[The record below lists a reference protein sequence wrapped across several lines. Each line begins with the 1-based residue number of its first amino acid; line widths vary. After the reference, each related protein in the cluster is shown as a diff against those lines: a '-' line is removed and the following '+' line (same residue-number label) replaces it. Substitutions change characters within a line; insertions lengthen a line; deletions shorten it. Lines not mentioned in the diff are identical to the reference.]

1 MKRRRSIRFRLTA
14 WYALLLAGALI
25 LFALSIGFSMW
36 RGLVRDVDD
45 TLAGRIQSVESF
57 LTGELK
63 EPGVQVGE
71 ELSEYAHAFPTTSL
85 LLVKDEHGAAIFES
99 TPAFPWPNSA
109 PAGASARWRGHD
121 YQLLAAPIQP
131 NGRHWRA
138 AVAEQLDSVEHLQTR
153 LWLLLAALSPFVIAI
168 AAIGGSV
175 LSRRALR
182 PVDEITA
189 AARTI
194 GIENLSQ
201 RLVVP
206 QSGDE
211 LQRLSETWNSMLI
224 RLEDAVTRLRTFTAD
239 ASHELRTPLAVIRST
254 AEIACRKER
263 SAQSYRES
271 LQQIVTESE
280 RMTQVVED
288 LLFLARCDA
297 RTLDVPLTTLELGPI
312 VSDVCN
318 LLMPLADARAVV
330 VQVEQPLHALKV
342 VANASALR
350 RLILILVDNA
360 IKFSREAGR
369 VTVKIWKADKAIQLA
384 VEDSGPGIPSEEL
397 PRIFDR
403 FYRSPEASDNGRGAG
418 LGLSLAAGIAE
429 HHRARIDV
437 ASTDGVGS
445 TFSVAFPVE
454 DFIDGSK
461 RQA

>member
-1 MKRRRSIRFRLTA
+1 
-14 WYALLLAGALI
+14 
-25 LFALSIGFSMW
+25 
-36 RGLVRDVDD
+36 
-45 TLAGRIQSVESF
+45 
-57 LTGELK
+57 
-63 EPGVQVGE
+63 
-71 ELSEYAHAFPTTSL
+71 
-85 LLVKDEHGAAIFES
+85 
-99 TPAFPWPNSA
+99 
-109 PAGASARWRGHD
+109 
-121 YQLLAAPIQP
+121 
-131 NGRHWRA
+131 
-138 AVAEQLDSVEHLQTR
+138 
-153 LWLLLAALSPFVIAI
+153 
-168 AAIGGSV
+168 
-175 LSRRALR
+175 
-182 PVDEITA
+182 
-189 AARTI
+189 
-194 GIENLSQ
+194 
-201 RLVVP
+201 
-206 QSGDE
+206 
-211 LQRLSETWNSMLI
+211 
-224 RLEDAVTRLRTFTAD
+224 
-239 ASHELRTPLAVIRST
+239 
-254 AEIACRKER
+254 
-263 SAQSYRES
+263 
-271 LQQIVTESE
+271 
-280 RMTQVVED
+280 
-288 LLFLARCDA
+288 
-297 RTLDVPLTTLELGPI
+297 

-330 VQVEQPLHALKV
+330 VQVEQPLHALEV